1 MEGSGNLILMCVFF
15 GLEGKVETPTL
26 PRQLGI
32 PVHVLLG
39 CLRIMVKAVIV
50 LFLLS
55 FLSILQVFSM
65 LRPTFYCFC
74 MFFFFKAR
82 WALVEER
89 ACMWGLMEEEELY
102 RDEELG
108 GCARVVLWFMICVL
122 FVSLCFL
129 VKVPSVAESLRVTFF
144 LVINEAW
151 LGTILWVFSCIT
163 IISIDVIVI
172 DSFSA
177 FFYIYFKKYF

>member
-1 MEGSGNLILMCVFF
+1 
-15 GLEGKVETPTL
+15 
-26 PRQLGI
+26 
-32 PVHVLLG
+32 LG

>member
-1 MEGSGNLILMCVFF
+1 MEGSGNLILMCFF
-15 GLEGKVETPTL
+15 LGWKGKRR
-26 PRQLGI
+26 RQHYRGNMGSLYMC
-32 PVHVLLG
+32 LLG

-151 LGTILWVFSCIT
+151 LGTILWIFSCIS

>member
-1 MEGSGNLILMCVFF
+1 VEGSGNLILMCVFF

-89 ACMWGLMEEEELY
+89 ACM
-102 RDEELG
+102 
-108 GCARVVLWFMICVL
+108 
-122 FVSLCFL
+122 
-129 VKVPSVAESLRVTFF
+129 
-144 LVINEAW
+144 
-151 LGTILWVFSCIT
+151 
-163 IISIDVIVI
+163 
-172 DSFSA
+172 
-177 FFYIYFKKYF
+177 